1 MARRKRRRSGRA
13 TTMPK
18 RGWRIAN
25 TNSLLLQWY
34 SGGAEATFLSY
45 RIKWGAAVNTLQ
57 SCSPTRQPTT
67 DKTTRI
73 RFMECYLQ
81 SWLSFVP
88 FFFCFVFL
96 FFILLLSKCTTRTT
110 YIVEWMYDARVCVCA
125 MERRMPMMET
135 TGWKQRK
142 GSEMTVEWGSE
153 LRSTSTTRIH
163 TKWCDRANRMRN
175 ATNAFLLL
183 SLSFH
188 IHFIRFVCSSGNC
201 QTEMR
206 NKTVPSNISNGGR
219 IVKAP

>member
-88 FFFCFVFL
+88 FFFFCL
-96 FFILLLSKCTTRTT
+96 FIFYFAVVK
-110 YIVEWMYDARVCVCA
+110 MYNSYNVHRRMNVRCSCVCVCA
-125 MERRMPMMET
+125 TERRMPMMET

>member
-110 YIVEWMYDARVCVCA
+110 YIVEWMYDARVCVCVQRSA
-125 MERRMPMMET
+125 ACQWWKRPAESKGKGVKWQLNEGQNYVVQAPHEYTQNGATEQTECEMPRMPFCC
-135 TGWKQRK
+135 
-142 GSEMTVEWGSE
+142 SHSP
-153 LRSTSTTRIH
+153 SIYTSYVLSAAVVTAKPKCEIKPCHRTF
-163 TKWCDRANRMRN
+163 RM
-175 ATNAFLLL
+175 A
-183 SLSFH
+183 
-188 IHFIRFVCSSGNC
+188 
-201 QTEMR
+201 
-206 NKTVPSNISNGGR
+206 GGL
-219 IVKAP
+219 